1 MRRGVIFLTI
11 FILLLIAPTAV
22 RYLQNY
28 QLGSTDRVVPAAYN
42 VAEVVQSVPTPAAA
56 AFIDE
61 PTMLGGL
68 VLLDQAHNNAFTLDE
83 IGFLDGRLAARG
95 TELSSYTGG
104 DLATAL
110 RAVNAFVVITPLIP
124 FTTEEIQA
132 VDSFVRRGG
141 HLLMLGDPTRNNIVV
156 EEDFFSF
163 NIIVETD
170 KIPLNSLAN
179 SFDIIFNGDYLYNTL
194 ENEGNFRNIILTDE
208 GFGDDPVMA
217 GLETVVF
224 YGSHSLQIGAGAE
237 TLISGDDDTWSSAT
251 DRPGGLTLAAMG
263 ANGRVVAIGDI
274 QFLTEPYYTVYD
286 NGRFIAQ
293 IADFLA
299 EPVQRD
305 YTVAD
310 FPYFF
315 AENIALVYTGS
326 PDLGPGAFDEIINL
340 QDSLRV
346 AEKEITLATNDNLS
360 GDAIYLGI
368 YNQADDVAD
377 LLADAGI
384 SLLIEPE
391 ILTADEQ
398 AALEEAE
405 REDDQDVDDED
416 VEEEDAGTEDDE
428 TAVSDEDE
436 EESDE
441 ESEETIR
448 LIQAEL
454 GNVQMSGT
462 ALILLDES
470 GGQRR
475 LIVLAASG
483 EGLESVI
490 GRLLDLIPLNASYAL
505 ADCLLQDNLALCPT
519 NVAGEEVE
527 AELDTGGTSDTIEGT
542 TDNDEETAEEIDE
555 PPIDDEPPAAE
566 IVATDQGIIGL
577 GETVEGILPA
587 DEKYSWIF
595 QDGPI
600 VIDIT
605 VVAGDDIDA
614 VLELYDSDNNLLE
627 AADAGFTGD
636 DETII
641 GANIPDDGE
650 YIIVVS
656 DFFGNG
662 GEFSLTVAES
672 SELPIEDEGDSGDIG
687 SSGETTIFLFI
698 DDDGEAI
705 DSGFTAQDAFET
717 LLGSDYSVTTWVTSL
732 DGPLTADELET
743 ADLLI
748 WESGDYLN
756 PDGFF
761 DEDTLIVFEYI
772 DSGRPILITGS
783 SPTIFGDI
791 GLTALSDV
799 EFSGDDDTLLA
810 GFVAGE
816 TLLLDDTYQ
825 VVSAG
830 FVLEDVQDGSIP
842 FLLRG
847 SGSEDSESIIGL
859 ASTDEFNFDQ
869 QTILLMLPFSVLPED
884 AQTTLLNNMMTW
896 FSFATP

>member
-1 MRRGVIFLTI
+1 
-11 FILLLIAPTAV
+11 
-22 RYLQNY
+22 
-28 QLGSTDRVVPAAYN
+28 
-42 VAEVVQSVPTPAAA
+42 
-56 AFIDE
+56 
-61 PTMLGGL
+61 
-68 VLLDQAHNNAFTLDE
+68 
-83 IGFLDGRLAARG
+83 
-95 TELSSYTGG
+95 
-104 DLATAL
+104 
-110 RAVNAFVVITPLIP
+110 
-124 FTTEEIQA
+124 
-132 VDSFVRRGG
+132 G

-156 EEDFFSF
+156 EEDLFSF

-170 KIPLNSLAN
+170 EIPLNSLAN

-208 GFGDDPVMA
+208 GFANDPVMA
-217 GLETVVF
+217 DLETLVL

-237 TLISGDDDTWSSAT
+237 PLISGDDNIWSSAT

-263 ANGRVVAIGDI
+263 ANGRVLAIGDI
-274 QFLTEPYYTVYD
+274 QFLTEPYYTVHD

-299 EPVQRD
+299 QPVQRD

-346 AEKEITLATNDNLS
+346 ADKEITLATSDSLS
-360 GDAIYLGI
+360 GDAIYLGL

-377 LLADAGI
+377 LLANAGI

-398 AALEEAE
+398 AEL
-405 REDDQDVDDED
+405 
-416 VEEEDAGTEDDE
+416 DA
-428 TAVSDEDE
+428 AE
-436 EESDE
+436 EESDDAAIE
-441 ESEETIR
+441 EDDAEADDGETADPDAEPNEEDEDEDEMEETTR
-448 LIQAEL
+448 LIQAGL

-462 ALILLDES
+462 ALILLNES

-475 LIVLAASG
+475 LVVLAASTD
-483 EGLESVI
+483 GLESVI
-490 GRLLDLIPLNASYAL
+490 GRLLDLIPLDASYAL

-519 NVAGEEVE
+519 DVADEEIE
-527 AELDTGGTSDTIEGT
+527 AELDTGGTSDADEET
-542 TDNDEETAEEIDE
+542 TDGDEETAEETVE
-555 PPIDDEPPAAE
+555 PPLEETPPAAE
-566 IVATDQGIIGL
+566 IIATDQGIIGL
-577 GETVEGILPA
+577 GETVEGTLPA
-587 DEKYSWIF
+587 DEKYRWTF
-595 QDGPI
+595 QDGPA

-605 VVAGDDIDA
+605 VTVDENLDA
-614 VLELYDSDNNLLE
+614 ILELYDSDNILLE
-627 AADAGFTGD
+627 TADSGFTGD
-636 DETII
+636 GETII
-641 GANIPDDGE
+641 GANIPDDNQ
-650 YIIVVS
+650 YTIVMS

-662 GEFSLTVAES
+662 GDFSLTVTES
-672 SELPIEDEGDSGDIG
+672 SELPVEDEGESGDVDG
-687 SSGETTIFLFI
+687 SDTTIFLFI

-705 DSGFTAQDAFET
+705 GSGFTSQDAFET

-732 DGPLTADELET
+732 DGSLTEEVLET

-748 WESGDYLN
+748 WDSGDYLN
-756 PDGFF
+756 SDGFF
-761 DEDTLIVFEYI
+761 DEDTVIILDYI

-791 GLTALSDV
+791 GLAALSDV
-799 EFSGDDDTLLA
+799 AFTGDDATLLA
-810 GFVAGE
+810 GFAAGE

-830 FVLEDVQDGSIP
+830 FILEDIQDDSTP

-847 SGSEDSESIIGL
+847 SGSEDSGNVIAL
-859 ASTDEFNFDQ
+859 ASIDEFNADQ
-869 QTILLMLPFSVLPED
+869 QTILFMLPFSALPEE
-884 AQTTLLNNMMTW
+884 AQAILLNNMMAW
-896 FSFATP
+896 FGFATS